1 MLIGF
6 ALFVSACGFD
16 ACDALP
22 VTDDVYPT
30 HQECQQML
38 NAIHEHR
45 PNVVLMCSE
54 VYREPQQKE

>member
-22 VTDDVYPT
+22 VTDDVYST
-30 HQECQQML
+30 YQECQRVL
-38 NAIHEHR
+38 SAIYERR

-54 VYREPQQKE
+54 VYRGDDE

>member
-22 VTDDVYPT
+22 VTDDIYPT
-30 HQECQQML
+30 RFEYQQVI
-38 NAIHEHR
+38 NAIHVRR
-45 PNVVLMCSE
+45 PNAVLICSK
-54 VYREPQQKE
+54 VYRGDED

>member
-22 VTDDVYPT
+22 VTDDIYPT
-30 HQECQQML
+30 RFEYQQVI
-38 NAIHEHR
+38 NAIHVRR
-45 PNVVLMCSE
+45 PNSVLICSE
-54 VYREPQQKE
+54 VYREDED

>member
-22 VTDDVYPT
+22 VTDDIYPT
-30 HQECQQML
+30 RFECQHII
-38 NAIHEHR
+38 NAIHVR
-45 PNVVLMCSE
+45 RSNAVLICLE
-54 VYREPQQKE
+54 VYRGDED

>member
-30 HQECQQML
+30 YQECIQVL
-38 NAIHEHR
+38 DAIHERR
-45 PNVVLMCSE
+45 PNVVLMCAE
-54 VYREPQQKE
+54 VFREPQQKK